1 MNVTYPSVRQVY
13 VLQISMCPTAQKLA
27 RLETKASPRSYGP
40 GTPQKDSSLRGV
52 LLVRSREV
60 DRDAHGCWT
69 GARRT
74 SENAVPAKFAQSR
87 STGSRRKHA
96 FCKSLREVC

>member
-1 MNVTYPSVRQVY
+1 MNVTYPSVRRMY
-13 VLQISMCPTAQKLA
+13 VLRRSMCPAAQKLA
-27 RLETKASPRSYGP
+27 RPKTKASPRSYGP

-74 SENAVPAKFAQSR
+74 SENSVKAKFAEF
-87 STGSRRKHA
+87 TFHA
-96 FCKSLREVC
+96 LR